1 LTEVEGWEN
10 HPAKKDRTV
19 VLSFDLEMP
28 EGINDLSC
36 ILKTLKNHSV
46 RTTFFVTGEIARRH
60 PREIQ
65 LLVEKGNS
73 VGFHGNY
80 HEYPIFSKKG
90 LLLFRFTRE
99 GVLIICGRGVR
110 RP

>member
-1 LTEVEGWEN
+1 MTEGEGWEN
-10 HPAKKDRTV
+10 HPAKKDLTV

-28 EGINDLSC
+28 EGINDLPW

-46 RTTFFVTGEIARRH
+46 RATFFVTGEIARRH

-73 VGFHGNY
+73 VGFYGNY
-80 HEYPIFSKKG
+80 HEYPSFQKKG
-90 LLLFRFTRE
+90 LLLFRFTQE
-99 GVLIICGRGVR
+99 VVLIIYGRGVR